1 MNQKKIDLMKRLLPY
16 LQALLFVCLLV
27 ANATAQEEAPKKDQS
42 SDRDV
47 SELSVEE
54 LQTYDEF
61 RQHFKIEMQAYTKR
75 YRAAAS
81 EDKAKVAQTRPTIQ
95 IYHPLLSKLVAEATA
110 TEAEEILSWWWHG
123 DRGRRDAEMMSQL
136 LIDHHSE
143 AEMLTKFAP
152 RIGWDIAPEKAEP
165 LLRRVLEATNVKSVK
180 ATTSFSLL
188 QLLLTK
194 AETAEGNAAELLLA
208 EIESLSQTIKT
219 DYAEFTDL
227 ADVPFGERLQG
238 IEFARKLAIGSPV
251 PDIVGSDL
259 DGVEFKLSDY
269 QGNVVMISFWGQW

>member
-1 MNQKKIDLMKRLLPY
+1 MKRLLPY

-194 AETAEGNAAELLLA
+194 AESAEGNAAELLLA